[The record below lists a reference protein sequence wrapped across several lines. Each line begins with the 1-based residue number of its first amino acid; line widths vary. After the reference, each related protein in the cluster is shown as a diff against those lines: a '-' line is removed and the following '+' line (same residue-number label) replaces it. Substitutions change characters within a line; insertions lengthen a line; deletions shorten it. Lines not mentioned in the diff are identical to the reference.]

1 MIEDL
6 AWSSDVS
13 FIKILFKG
21 SVLLASTYKK
31 FILMIKYK
39 DEVFGK
45 ALTKQEMIYYKENN
59 YGA

>member
-45 ALTKQEMIYYKENN
+45 ALTK
-59 YGA
+59 